1 MTFSPRTT
9 GRFGMAP
16 WAGLLVILVSACSP
30 QDTPAASVATEPGA
44 LLAGRVLSETGEPVA
59 AVPVQAHRQGSNITV
74 SVYTDKTGAYVFP
87 AWSDVAPGAYD
98 VAVALP
104 DFKHITRMG
113 VALAS
118 GKTAMLDFTLQPR
131 EPDYSE
137 ATAAEIVAAL
147 PGTDE
152 QKVLFAQCGNCHTIQ
167 HALATARTKEG
178 WAQIIRLMAGDR
190 NVSRD
195 YPGSKTYGQKRFV
208 EPLAEYL
215 ASIRGPG
222 SSDQIPFKPRPR
234 PTDDA
239 ATRLVVTAYDLP
251 RGGQREIDMLRGDPR
266 FVWPHDVKVDAN
278 YAWYTDHFSSV
289 LGRLDKKTG
298 EVTELRY
305 PLPPGGGRDM
315 TIAAGEDRAGNPGGG
330 SHDLL
335 FDSKGDLIIG
345 MDDATVRYDP
355 AKNSF
360 VHWTAGNNMFG
371 LDAHDHV
378 WETDDGAPLT
388 EIDTTT
394 GKITMHKIPTN
405 DGVYD
410 MDTDSKGRTLINI
423 WRNAKIGVYDPATD
437 KYAEYATATPEAGPR
452 RGEIDAQDRLWVTLY
467 YAGRLM
473 RFDPA
478 TGEMKEFPLIA
489 GTKAYAAP
497 YTSPYSASVD
507 NARHWVWTNDFNSG
521 RLFRF
526 DEASET
532 FTEYALPLPYEMRD
546 LTVEAGTA
554 RPTLWIPSY
563 RPPSQ
568 IVKVQVR

>member
-1 MTFSPRTT
+1 V
-9 GRFGMAP
+9 A
-16 WAGLLVILVSACSP
+16 LLGFALSACSP
-30 QDTPAASVATEPGA
+30 GDPAPTATAEPGS
-44 LLAGRVLSETGEPVA
+44 LLAGRVLSENGQAVA
-59 AVPVQAHRQGSNITV
+59 GVPVQAHRQGSNVTV
-74 SVYTDKTGAYVFP
+74 SVYTDGSGAYSFP
-87 AWSDVAPGAYD
+87 AWSDVTAGAYD
-98 VAVALP
+98 VSIALP
-104 DFKHITRMG
+104 DFKTITRMG
-113 VALAS
+113 VALAAA
-118 GKTAMLDFTLQPR
+118 KTATLDFTLQPR
-131 EPDYSE
+131 EPDYNE
-137 ATAAEIVAAL
+137 ATAAEIIAAL

-167 HALATARTKEG
+167 HALKDAHTKGE
-178 WAQIIRLMAGDR
+178 WAQLIHLMAGER

-222 SSDQIPFKPRPR
+222 SSGKIPFTLRPR
-234 PTDDA
+234 PSGEEA
-239 ATRLVVTAYDLP
+239 SKLVVTAYDLP

-298 EVTELRY
+298 QVTELRY

-315 TIAAGEDRAGNPGGG
+315 TIPAGEDRAGNPGGG

-335 FDSKGDLIIG
+335 FDTQGNLIIG
-345 MDDATVRYDP
+345 MDDATVRYNP
-355 AKNSF
+355 KTNEF

-371 LDAHDHV
+371 LDRQDHV

-394 GKITMHKIPTN
+394 GKITVHPIPTN

-423 WRNAKIGVYDPATD
+423 WRNGKIGVYDPEAN
-437 KYAEYATATPEAGPR
+437 KYAEYATPTPEAGPR
-452 RGEIDAQDRLWVTLY
+452 RGEIDADDNLWVTEY
-467 YAGRLM
+467 YAGRLV
-473 RFDPA
+473 RFDPD
-478 TGEMKEFPLIA
+478 TGEIKEYPLIP
-489 GTKAYAAP
+489 GTAAYAAP
-497 YTSPYSASVD
+497 HASPYSASVD
-507 NARHWVWTNDFNSG
+507 NERKWVWTNDFNSG

-526 DEASET
+526 DMATER

-546 LTVEAGTA
+546 LTVEAGTP

-563 RPPSQ
+563 RPPAQ